1 VNLFT
6 KAMVAVTGHRY
17 DASVDPRD
25 VGGLSK
31 IGLSICFASI
41 LAAIQFGIAGWF
53 LASGMS
59 LDSRY
64 LFAEIFAVIGA
75 LVVLIVDRNF
85 IYAAD
90 TSSQSKGYV
99 TYAYLAI
106 RVFLILV
113 ISSLSSQF
121 TLPLLLK
128 SELEIHVQDLKDER
142 YDAAKN
148 RYNNKYELA
157 AKVQSERELGGDI
170 TRLKGELTN
179 LPQSLVH
186 QKLASQQCMREYRKK
201 INSSIGPDVDE
212 EEVSNLYGREK
223 IQCEQIELAY
233 KEAYRLY
240 ITPKQA
246 ELALKNESYKHV
258 LVDVNQAQ
266 NSFKNDLQKADQN
279 NSQFLNASSSDVLWS
294 LVRSNPGARMKYI
307 MLTLVQMILELM
319 PLLLKSILGQSP
331 VGIQIALRNK
341 RYSDALEE
349 SQHHSRMAQIDRLGE
364 QKRTQFAYEKEALE
378 HRALHQK
385 LKNHISAL
393 KQAPH
398 NFRINE
404 DAAEK
409 IHEPPS
415 FASLSEQN
423 QPLGRVRDKEDA
435 DLGIANYAVS

>member
-1 VNLFT
+1 
-6 KAMVAVTGHRY
+6 MVAVTGHRY
-17 DASVDPRD
+17 DASVDPKD

-59 LDSRY
+59 LDSRH

-90 TSSQSKGYV
+90 TSSQSKGYI

-106 RVFLILV
+106 RIFLILV

-170 TRLKGELTN
+170 TRLKGALTN

-186 QKLASQQCMREYRKK
+186 QKLVSQQCMREYRKK

-212 EEVSNLYGREK
+212 EEVSNLYAREK
-223 IQCEQIELAY
+223 IQCEQMELAY

-240 ITPKQA
+240 IAPKQA
-246 ELALKNESYKHV
+246 ELTLKNESYKHV
-258 LVDVNQAQ
+258 LIDVSQAQ

-294 LVRSNPGARMKYI
+294 LVKNNPGARMKYI
-307 MLTLVQMILELM
+307 MLTLAQMILELM

-331 VGIQIALRNK
+331 LGIQIALRNK

-364 QKRTQFAYEKEALE
+364 QKRTQFAYEKESLE
-378 HRALHQK
+378 RRAEHQK
-385 LKNHISAL
+385 LKNQISAL

-398 NFRINE
+398 NIRVADNA
-404 DAAEK
+404 DEK
-409 IHEPPS
+409 INKSSDFDSSSAKTKPTS
-415 FASLSEQN
+415 RGGN
-423 QPLGRVRDKEDA
+423 KEDSGL
-435 DLGIANYAVS
+435 DVANYAIS